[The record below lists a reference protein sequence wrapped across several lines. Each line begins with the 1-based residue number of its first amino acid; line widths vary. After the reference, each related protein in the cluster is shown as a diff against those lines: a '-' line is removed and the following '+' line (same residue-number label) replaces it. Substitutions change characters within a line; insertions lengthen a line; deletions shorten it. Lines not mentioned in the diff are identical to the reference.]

1 MADLFCLDSATEIIT
16 GASLFGS
23 LKQTREP
30 AFWKHKGKPNCA
42 GLPWS
47 RDVNNPQWA
56 TWRQITPGHRLIAAE

>member
-30 AFWKHKGKPNCA
+30 AFWKHKGKANCG
-42 GLPWS
+42 GLPGP
-47 RDVNNPQWA
+47 VM
-56 TWRQITPGHRLIAAE
+56 